1 MEKKF
6 QEAVSVS
13 KIAEMEKFLVVTTL
27 KSLGNCEHKG
37 WSPPQIFLKMNFYPI
52 THYKASVCRK
62 NLKNNRNGFTGG
74 SNVTIWLNYYHPIY

>member
-1 MEKKF
+1 MMEKKF

-37 WSPPQIFLKMNFYPI
+37 
-52 THYKASVCRK
+52 
-62 NLKNNRNGFTGG
+62 
-74 SNVTIWLNYYHPIY
+74 